1 MIPLKKIVSHIN
13 GYLIGD
19 ENVKISGIASIKDA
33 KEGEITFLTHP
44 GYKKYLKDCRASA
57 IIVGKGFPVDT
68 LRNIHIIVAD
78 DPGSAYIKTLQLFI
92 KPKKRIT
99 GSSKLALV
107 SKQSRIAKNVS
118 IAPYV
123 FIDKKAVI
131 KSGVTI
137 HPFVCI
143 GENVIVDEGS
153 TIYPHVTIYDNVTIG
168 KNVIV
173 HSGTVIGS
181 DGFGY
186 IWDGEKHAKIPHI
199 GRVTIEDNV
208 EIGANV
214 TIDRGSL
221 GQTIIKKGTKIDN
234 LVQIAHNVS
243 IGENSIIVSQ
253 AGIAGS
259 ATIGKNVVLAG
270 QTGVADH
277 ITIGDNVMATGRAAI
292 MGGDVPPN
300 SLISGTPHMPHKE
313 WLRLNVYLKKLPLL
327 FKKMKKIED
336 KLHLEDV
343 ND

>member
-1 MIPLKKIVSHIN
+1 MIPLKKIATHIN
-13 GYLIGD
+13 GTLIGD
-19 ENVKISGIASIKDA
+19 ENVKIGGIASIKDA
-33 KEGEITFLTHP
+33 QEGEITFLAHP
-44 GYKKYLKDCRASA
+44 RYKSYLRDCRASA
-57 IIVGKGFPVDT
+57 IIVGRDFPVNT
-68 LRNIHIIVAD
+68 LKNINILVTDH
-78 DPGSAYIKTLQLFI
+78 PSMAYISTLQLFI
-92 KPKKRIT
+92 KPRKRKA

-107 SKQSRIAKNVS
+107 SKQSNIAKDVS

-123 FIDKKAVI
+123 FIDKKAVV

-137 HPFVCI
+137 YPFVFI
-143 GENVIVDEGS
+143 GENVFIDEGS
-153 TIYPHVTIYDNVTIG
+153 IIYPQVTVYDNVTIG

-173 HSGTVIGS
+173 HSGAVIGS

-186 IWDGEKHAKIPHI
+186 MWDGEKHAKIPHI
-199 GRVTIEDNV
+199 GGVIIEDNV

-214 TIDRGSL
+214 TIDRAEL
-221 GQTIIKKGTKIDN
+221 GKTIIKKGTKIDN

-253 AGIAGS
+253 VGISGS

-277 ITIGDNVMATGRAAI
+277 VTVGDNVMAGGRAGI
-292 MGGDVPPN
+292 TGDVPPN

-313 WLRLNVYLKKLPLL
+313 WLRQSIYLKKLPLL
-327 FKKMKKIED
+327 FEKMKKIEK
-336 KLHLEDV
+336 KLHLEDG

>member
-13 GYLIGD
+13 GSLIGD
-19 ENVKISGIASIKDA
+19 ENTKITGIASIKNA
-33 KEGEITFLTHP
+33 KEGEITFLTNP
-44 GYKKYLKDCRASA
+44 GYKKYLKSCNASA
-57 IIVGKGFPVDT
+57 IIVGKDFPVDT
-68 LRNIHIIVAD
+68 LKNMHIIVAD
-78 DPGSAYIKTLQLFI
+78 NAGSAYIKTFDLFI
-92 KPKKRIT
+92 KPRKRKV
-99 GSSKLALV
+99 GSSNLALV
-107 SKQSRIAKNVS
+107 SKKSRIAKDVS
-118 IAPYV
+118 IAPYA
-123 FIDKKAVI
+123 FIDKKTVI

-137 HPFVCI
+137 YPFVYI
-143 GENVIVDEGS
+143 GENVIIDEGS

-168 KNVIV
+168 KNVII

-186 IWDGEKHAKIPHI
+186 IWNGEKHVKIPHI
-199 GRVTIEDNV
+199 GKVAIEDNV

-214 TIDRGSL
+214 TIDRAEL

-253 AGIAGS
+253 VGISGS
-259 ATIGKNVVLAG
+259 VTIGKNVVLAG

-277 ITIGDNVMATGRAAI
+277 VTIGDNVMAGGRAGI
-292 MGGDVPPN
+292 TGDVPPN

-313 WLRLNVYLKKLPLL
+313 WLRQSIYLKKLPLL
-327 FKKMKKIED
+327 FDKMKKIE
-336 KLHLEDV
+336 KTLHLEDI

>member
-13 GYLIGD
+13 GNLIGD

-57 IIVGKGFPVDT
+57 IIVGNDFPVDT
-68 LRNIHIIVAD
+68 LKNINVIVSEQPA
-78 DPGSAYIKTLQLFI
+78 SSYIKTFQLFI
-92 KPKKRIT
+92 KPRKRKA
-99 GSSKLALV
+99 GSSKLALL
-107 SKQSRIAKNVS
+107 SKQSRIAKDVS

-137 HPFVCI
+137 YPFVCI
-143 GENVIVDEGS
+143 GENVTINEGT
-153 TIYPHVTIYDNVTIG
+153 TIYPHVTIYDNVAIG
-168 KNVIV
+168 KNVII

-186 IWDGEKHAKIPHI
+186 MWDGEKHVKIPHI
-199 GRVTIEDNV
+199 GKVTIEDNV

-253 AGIAGS
+253 VGISGS
-259 ATIGKNVVLAG
+259 VTIGKNVVLAG

-277 ITIGDNVMATGRAAI
+277 VTIGDNVMAGGRAGI
-292 MGGDVPPN
+292 TRDVPPN

-313 WLRLNVYLKKLPLL
+313 WLKLHIYLKKLPLL
-327 FKKMKKIED
+327 FEKMKKIEN
-336 KLHLEDV
+336 KLHLEDS
-343 ND
+343 NG